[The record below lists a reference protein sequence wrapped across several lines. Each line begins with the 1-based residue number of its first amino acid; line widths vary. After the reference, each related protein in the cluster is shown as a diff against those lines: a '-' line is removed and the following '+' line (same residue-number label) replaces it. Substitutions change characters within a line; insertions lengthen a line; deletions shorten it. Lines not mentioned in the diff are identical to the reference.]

1 LTETAAA
8 PAAASYRA
16 TDGAAYERF
25 LGRWTARLAIPFI
38 DFARLPAEGPFLDV
52 GCGTGNLA
60 RALAAARG
68 GGIAAIDRAEPYIA
82 FARQRAGGEAI
93 DFRLAD
99 AAALPFDSGHFAGAL
114 AQLVLNFVAD
124 PAAVVAEMRRVSRP
138 GGVLAAAVWDFR
150 GGLVYQRLF
159 WDTAAGIDPGAG
171 AARDKLFA
179 HPLGQL
185 EGLRKLWQDA
195 GLQSIDSGSL
205 TIRMEYEDFEDY
217 WQPLLLGQGPVGS
230 YVEALDPALREL
242 IRERVRLAYLSG
254 AADGPRSLTATAWAL
269 RGIVP

>member
-8 PAAASYRA
+8 AAAGYRA
-16 TDGAAYERF
+16 TDGEAYERF
-25 LGRWTARLAIPFI
+25 LGRWTVFLAIPFI
-38 DFARLPAEGPFLDV
+38 DFARLPADGPVLDL

-60 RALAAARG
+60 RALTATRG
-68 GGIAAIDRAEPYIA
+68 GGVAAIDRAEPYIA
-82 FARQRAGGEAI
+82 FARGRAGSEGI

-99 AAALPFDSGHFAGAL
+99 AATLPFDTGYFAGAL

-124 PAAVVAEMRRVSRP
+124 PAAVVAEMRRVTRS

-171 AARDKLFA
+171 PARDRLFA

-195 GLQSIDSGSL
+195 GLQSVDAGSL
-205 TIRMEYEDFEDY
+205 TIRMVFQDFEDY

-230 YVEALDPALREL
+230 YVEALDPGLREL

-254 AADGPRSLTATAWAL
+254 AVDGPRSLTATAWAL

>member
-1 LTETAAA
+1 MTETAAA
-8 PAAASYRA
+8 AAAGYRA
-16 TDGAAYERF
+16 TDGEAYERF
-25 LGRWTARLAIPFI
+25 LGRWTVLLAIPFI
-38 DFARLPAEGPFLDV
+38 DFARLPADGPVLDL

-60 RALAAARG
+60 RALTATRG
-68 GGIAAIDRAEPYIA
+68 GGVAAIDRAEPYIA
-82 FARQRAGGEAI
+82 FARGRAGSEGI

-99 AAALPFDSGHFAGAL
+99 AATLPFDTGYFAGAL

-124 PAAVVAEMRRVSRP
+124 PAAVVAEMRRVTRS

-171 AARDKLFA
+171 PARDRLFA

-195 GLQSIDSGSL
+195 GLQSVDAGSL
-205 TIRMEYEDFEDY
+205 TIRMVFQDFEDY

-230 YVEALDPALREL
+230 YVEALDPGLREL

-254 AADGPRSLTATAWAL
+254 AVDGPRSLTATAWAL

>member
-1 LTETAAA
+1 LTEATVA
-8 PAAASYRA
+8 PAAAGYRA

-38 DFARLPAEGPFLDV
+38 DFARLPAEGPVLDV

-68 GGIAAIDRAEPYIA
+68 AGVVAIDRAEPYIA

-138 GGVLAAAVWDFR
+138 GAVLAAAVWDFR

-171 AARDKLFA
+171 AARDRLFA
-179 HPLGQL
+179 HPLGHLDGL
-185 EGLRKLWQDA
+185 EVLWHGAGLR
-195 GLQSIDSGSL
+195 SIEAGSL
-205 TIRMEYEDFEDY
+205 TIRMEFGDFEDY

-230 YVEALDPALREL
+230 YVESLDPALREL

-254 AADGPRSLTATAWAL
+254 AVDGPRSLTATAWAL

>member
-1 LTETAAA
+1 LSVTAAA
-8 PAAASYRA
+8 PAAAGYRA

-38 DFARLPAEGPFLDV
+38 GFARLPGDGPALDV

-60 RALAAARG
+60 LALAAARG
-68 GGIAAIDRAEPYIA
+68 GAIAAIDRAEPYID
-82 FARQRAGGEAI
+82 FARQRDGAGGI

-99 AAALPFDSGHFAGAL
+99 AAALPFDTGYFTGAL

-124 PAAVVAEMRRVSRP
+124 PAAAVAEMRRVTRP

-171 AARDKLFA
+171 AARDRLFA
-179 HPLGQL
+179 HPLGHL
-185 EGLRKLWQDA
+185 DGLRRLWQGA
-195 GLQSIDSGSL
+195 GLLSIDTASL
-205 TIRMEYEDFEDY
+205 TIRMEFGDFEDY

-230 YVEALDPALREL
+230 YVDGLDPALREL
-242 IRERVRLAYLSG
+242 IRERVRQAFLSG

-269 RGIVP
+269 CGIVP